1 MGYSYDKE
9 AGPKMC
15 FNAAKL
21 WQLGWNSNRH
31 LSLSSSEPFYIGDL
45 AGFVD
50 DPDTPGSPMII
61 KIDDP
66 SGEDYFINFNVKA
79 DFNSGTKEGGD
90 EVLVIRAGDGVGYA
104 ESQLKAKLGEG
115 SSYTVFDFDDGKD
128 LLVQVLSI
136 NTQSRIAN
144 IRVCIGEC
152 PPDCTSNAQCD
163 DSDACTM
170 DSCVEGV
177 CSNSPRLESELC
189 GACPAG
195 ERVLDIRVL
204 TDRYPQE
211 TSWTLRNKC
220 TDTIQVLEAQNSDFT
235 ESATEYGTGQIC
247 VPKGEYEFTINDAY
261 GDGICC
267 NYGQGSFSI
276 AYNGIAV
283 SLVEESD
290 FAFKSSKTIE
300 FGEVCSQNDEF
311 DLATPTASPSESP
324 TAHPTR
330 SPTKLPSRAPSSNPS
345 KAPTGKPSRSPTK
358 LPSRTPSSNMSPNVG
373 GACPAG
379 ERVLDIRVLTDR
391 YPQETSWTL
400 RNKCTDTI
408 QVLEAQNSDFTESA
422 TEYGTGQICVPK
434 GEYEFTINDAYG
446 DGICCNYGQGS
457 FSIAYNGIAVSLVEE
472 SDFAF
477 KSSRTIEFGEVC
489 SQNIIPRCVDIDR
502 SGTTFCQGVAD
513 DISQCSQARGDDPS
527 QMISSLCPI
536 TCGVECTKCYDV
548 ESYQHK
554 KITKDCDWAKR
565 NNKCTKSK
573 FMAWCPKMCGVCQ

>member
-220 TDTIQVLEAQNSDFT
+220 TDTIQILEAQNSDFT

-267 NYGQGSFSI
+267 NYGKGSFSI
-276 AYNGIAV
+276 VYNGIAV

-290 FAFKSSKTIE
+290 FAFKSSK
-300 FGEVCSQNDEF
+300 
-311 DLATPTASPSESP
+311 
-324 TAHPTR
+324 
-330 SPTKLPSRAPSSNPS
+330 
-345 KAPTGKPSRSPTK
+345 
-358 LPSRTPSSNMSPNVG
+358 
-373 GACPAG
+373 
-379 ERVLDIRVLTDR
+379 
-391 YPQETSWTL
+391 
-400 RNKCTDTI
+400 
-408 QVLEAQNSDFTESA
+408 
-422 TEYGTGQICVPK
+422 
-434 GEYEFTINDAYG
+434 
-446 DGICCNYGQGS
+446 
-457 FSIAYNGIAVSLVEE
+457 
-472 SDFAF
+472 
-477 KSSRTIEFGEVC
+477 TIEFGEVC